1 MRKSTTKPL
10 LGAFTY
16 LALFALFG
24 APAAPAGNFVPTV
37 GGQALACDVYPSMYG
52 DMMVNCDIEAPAPPD
67 DSTFRDCMVGISPAV
82 LAASLVG
89 LGGPA
94 AFGALWYCHLAHPD
108 SD

>member
-37 GGQALACDVYPSMYG
+37 GGQALACDV
-52 DMMVNCDIEAPAPPD
+52 
-67 DSTFRDCMVGISPAV
+67 
-82 LAASLVG
+82 
-89 LGGPA
+89 
-94 AFGALWYCHLAHPD
+94 HP
-108 SD
+108 